1 MWDGFTDSENKIVPK
16 LKWILKLKTK
26 MLSEYIKLIT
36 WLRLFNIAAVKLL
49 HKTQCHDPKSSV
61 EIQET
66 QESQNNPEKEQ
77 QTVCQDLFYLISV
90 WARRA
95 FQPGL
100 PVKQC
105 CWGTSAAGQPVLP
118 GTAVYPHAKEW
129 SWIQYLYYTQWLTH
143 SDLNLLVLLLLL
155 YVCVC
160 TCDWVW
166 VYVMRWKSEY
176 YFVESVLS
184 FLLYMD
190 SRNWTLVAR
199 LLQQAPLS
207 WSYIAGPD
215 HRP

>member
-1 MWDGFTDSENKIVPK
+1 MWDVFTDSENKIVPK

-100 PVKQC
+100 PV
-105 CWGTSAAGQPVLP
+105 TNSAAGEPVLQ
-118 GTAVYPHAKEW
+118 GNQCCQE
-129 SWIQYLYYTQWLTH
+129 QLYTH
-143 SDLNLLVLLLLL
+143 MQKNEVGFSI
-155 YVCVC
+155 CIIH
-160 TCDWVW
+160 
-166 VYVMRWKSEY
+166 SG
-176 YFVESVLS
+176 SH
-184 FLLYMD
+184 
-190 SRNWTLVAR
+190 TL
-199 LLQQAPLS
+199 
-207 WSYIAGPD
+207 I
-215 HRP
+215 